1 MIIFIIFLCL
11 FTGLLC
17 FIRPAPIQ
25 LRAPMPSYY
34 ENSKQIAGTL
44 SLGILVMVLF
54 WFMTDFTFLKTN
66 HTLYTLLCLSLH
78 KELLAYLPLQL
89 ISHSFVHF
97 DISHL
102 ASNVYLLALLSV
114 YERRV
119 GTKRFLAVFIV
130 ACIAATPSVLF
141 YPSGTAAAGMSGGVM
156 GLLAGYFTDD
166 EKMDFKE
173 WSVALATLSLVS
185 MFLTFRSISH
195 EELSSSLEAI
205 GKIDHIG
212 HALGA
217 IGAVVYCRFISAKK
231 EQTVKEHN
239 IPSYSGA
246 EPKRMASNA
255 QVTSTS
261 IIDTS
266 PIIQAKVEN
275 ELPAH
280 GNAPNCNPENI
291 HDIVPELSPLLL
303 KAIERHQEDGNKHQ
317 LKEAVLNMFFRL
329 EHRLN
334 SNRENK
340 LSYKEVIDLLEQTEI
355 AIHVPLFRKIL
366 L

>member
-1 MIIFIIFLCL
+1 
-11 FTGLLC
+11 
-17 FIRPAPIQ
+17 
-25 LRAPMPSYY
+25 MPSYY
-34 ENSKQIAGTL
+34 ENSKQIVGTL
-44 SLGILVMVLF
+44 SLGILVMGLF

-66 HTLYTLLCLSLH
+66 HTLYTLLCLSIH
-78 KELLAYLPLQL
+78 KELLTYLPLQL

-195 EELSSSLEAI
+195 EELSSSMEAI

-217 IGAVVYCRFISAKK
+217 IGAVIYCRFISAKK
-231 EQTVKEHN
+231 KQTVKEHN
-239 IPSYSGA
+239 IPSSPGA
-246 EPKRMASNA
+246 EPKQMASNA
-255 QVTSTS
+255 QATPSS
-261 IIDTS
+261 IIDTH
-266 PIIQAKVEN
+266 PIQTKVANKPLVQSNTQGQASE
-275 ELPAH
+275 
-280 GNAPNCNPENI
+280 
-291 HDIVPELSPLLL
+291 DINDLVPELSPPLL
-303 KAIERHQEDGNKHQ
+303 KAMERHQENGNEHQ

-334 SNRENK
+334 NNRENK
-340 LSYKEVIDLLEQTEI
+340 LNYKEVIDLLEQTEL
-355 AIHVPLFRKIL
+355 AMHVPLFRKIL